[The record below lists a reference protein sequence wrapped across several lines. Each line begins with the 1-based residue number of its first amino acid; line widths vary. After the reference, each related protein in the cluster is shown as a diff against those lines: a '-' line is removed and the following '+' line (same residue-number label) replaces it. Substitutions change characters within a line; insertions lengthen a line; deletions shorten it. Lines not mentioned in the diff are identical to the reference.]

1 MIEMHKH
8 DPDQLTV
15 TELIQSTR
23 GEITQF
29 LHKQPIGDACAWEL
43 FRRAIVHRDE
53 QAWTGIYDLY
63 AVMVDAWILRQ
74 DPTLASS
81 DLAALVNEVFAKFS
95 RSVSPGKLRDF
106 PGLRALLVYLKRCA
120 GSVAVDYRRA
130 KHSRAAEEPWG
141 SLTQEPMLDDVAEA
155 VADQLAAQELWRIV
169 ARLAPVPENRLI
181 LAMLWQGFSPRDIQH
196 SYPHLFPTLDAVYHA
211 KRKVLERLRRNR
223 QLLAFLAQRSDASG
237 RTSPGRYAAEG
248 VQG

>member
-1 MIEMHKH
+1 MIEMHMPT
-8 DPDQLTV
+8 PDQLTV
-15 TELIQSTR
+15 TELIQGTR
-23 GEITQF
+23 REITQF

-43 FRRAIVHRDE
+43 FHRAIVHRDE

-81 DLAALVNEVFAKFS
+81 DLAVLVNEVFAKFS
-95 RSVSPGKLRDF
+95 RSVSPAKLRDF

-120 GSVAVDYRRA
+120 GSVAVDYQRA

-141 SLTQEPMLDDVAEA
+141 SLTQEPPLDDIAES
-155 VADQLAAQELWRIV
+155 VVDQLAALELWHIV
-169 ARLAPVPENRLI
+169 ARLARVPEEQLI
-181 LAMLWQGFSPRDIQH
+181 LAMLWQGFSPRDVQQ

-223 QLLAFLAQRSDASG
+223 QLLAFLAQRSDEAG
-237 RTSPGRYAAEG
+237 HREAFRAAKA
-248 VQG
+248 VRR